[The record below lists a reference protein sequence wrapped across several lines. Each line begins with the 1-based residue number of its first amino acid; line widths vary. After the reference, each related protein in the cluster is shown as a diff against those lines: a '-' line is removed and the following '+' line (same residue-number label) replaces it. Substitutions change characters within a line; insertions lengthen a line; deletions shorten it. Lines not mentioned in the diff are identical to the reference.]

1 MDTNNVF
8 NGYIG
13 FQDMSFTGFSLVFLF
28 GAPRPV
34 KRIISIFADL
44 LFIGTSFWLA
54 LLVRF
59 DSPVIFE
66 NQQYWFLLFALVPVT
81 LLINL
86 RLGLYRAVIR
96 YINSKAIVI
105 IALSVALSTLALIL
119 LSFYL
124 NYSIPRTVPIIFAAF
139 SMISVGGSRFVV
151 LAAVSSSFKS
161 DKEKVIIYGAGSSGR
176 QLAQSLI
183 QGNEYKP
190 VAFIDDDKKI
200 QKNSVQGI
208 TVFSRKEISA
218 LIDKHN
224 IKRILLA
231 MPKDNKKR
239 IAKILS
245 RLENLPVEILS
256 IPGSADLVSGK
267 AKIDELHEVS
277 IDDLLGRDP
286 VAPNTELF
294 QANIKN
300 KVVMVTGAGGS
311 IGSELCRQILQQK
324 PTKIILMELSE
335 FALYSINGELYET
348 AKKSNLDVQIVPLLG
363 SVQQKAR
370 LLTIMRTFNVQTVY
384 HAAAY
389 KHVPVVEHNVI
400 EGVRNNIFGTLFA
413 AEAAIEANVE
423 TFVLIS
429 TDKAV
434 RPTNVMGTT
443 KRMAELVLQALARR
457 ESSTRFCMVRFGNV
471 LGSSGSVVPLFR
483 EQIKHGGPITVTHPE
498 IIRYFMTI
506 PEASQLV
513 IQAGAMGKGGDVF
526 VLDMG
531 DPVRIAD
538 LAAKMIRLS
547 GMTVKDD
554 SNPDGDIG
562 IEYTGLRP
570 GEKLFE
576 ELLIGDDITQTDHRR
591 IMSAH
596 ESWLPWT
603 ELEKI
608 LLKLDDACHQFAH
621 DEIRRLMLQAPTG
634 FVPKDGICDLV
645 WSAKKESELNH

>member
-1 MDTNNVF
+1 
-8 NGYIG
+8 
-13 FQDMSFTGFSLVFLF
+13 MSVVGFSLNFLF
-28 GAPRPV
+28 GAPRPI
-34 KRIISIFADL
+34 KRVISIFADL
-44 LFIGTSFWLA
+44 LFIATSFWLA

-59 DSPVIFE
+59 DSSDIFE
-66 NQQYWFLLFALVPVT
+66 NQEYWLLLLALAPFA
-81 LLINL
+81 LLINF

-96 YINSKAIVI
+96 YINSKAVI
-105 IALSVALSTLALIL
+105 TIALSVVLSTLALIF

-124 NYSIPRTVPIIFAAF
+124 NYSISRTVPIIFAAF
-139 SMISVGGSRFVV
+139 LIILVGGSRFIVR
-151 LAAVSSSFKS
+151 AALSSSFKNH
-161 DKEKVIIYGAGSSGR
+161 KEKVVIYGAGSSGR

-183 QGNEYKP
+183 QGNEYQP
-190 VAFIDDDKKI
+190 VAFIDDDKRI

-208 TVFSRKEISA
+208 TVFSRKEIAA
-218 LIDKHN
+218 LIEQHD

-231 MPKDNKKR
+231 MPRDNKKR

-277 IDDLLGRDP
+277 IDDLLGRDS
-286 VAPNTELF
+286 VAPNDELLR
-294 QANIKN
+294 ANIKG
-300 KVVMVTGAGGS
+300 KVVMITGAGGS
-311 IGSELCRQILQQK
+311 IGSELCRQILKQK

-335 FALYSINGELYET
+335 FALYSINGELQ
-348 AKKSNLDVQIVPLLG
+348 KSAVKFGYDLQVVPLLG
-363 SVQQKAR
+363 SVQKKTR

-483 EQIKHGGPITVTHPE
+483 EQIKSGGPVTVTHPE

-531 DPVRIAD
+531 DPVKIAD

-547 GMTVKDD
+547 GMSVKD
-554 SNPDGDIG
+554 SQNPDGDIG

-596 ESWLPWT
+596 ESWLPWS

-608 LLKLDDACHQFAH
+608 LLQLDDACHQFDH
-621 DEIRRLMLQAPTG
+621 DAIRRLMLQAPTG

-645 WSAKKESELNH
+645 WNEKENKVIN